1 MTELRWNPTV
11 REWVSTASHRE
22 NRPLMPTEWCP
33 FCPGSGRVPDD
44 YDEDL
49 AHMENFLNAV
59 RTRTPCDEGPVFGN
73 WTAIACHMANHSYF
87 NKAEAVWDEQAKEIR
102 T

>member
-1 MTELRWNPTV
+1 
-11 REWVSTASHRE
+11 
-22 NRPLMPTEWCP
+22 
-33 FCPGSGRVPDD
+33 VPDH

-49 AHMENFLNAV
+49 IHMENFLTAV
-59 RTRTPCDEGPVFGN
+59 RTRSATNEDPVFGN

-87 NKAEAVWDEQAKEIR
+87 NKAEAVWDEQSKTIR